1 MVAEAAL
8 WAIFL
13 LPLGSFVLIAL
24 IIRPFLNR
32 WPLLAAAATIG
43 ALAAATV
50 LAILTLRSVILGH
63 TAVFHTWEWLS
74 FGSAAIEMGILA
86 DPLTAVMLVVVTAV
100 SLLIQIYSIGY
111 MQGDPGFARYFAYMS
126 LFTASM
132 IGLILSANIIQ
143 LYAFW
148 ELVGLSSYLLIGF
161 WHERPAA
168 AAAAKK
174 AFIITR
180 IGDVGFL
187 IAILYLFLKADDFA
201 AAGLNAFHIPDI
213 WQAAQP
219 LAAGGA
225 ILGGAALTWMALGIF
240 AGAAGKSGQFPL
252 HAWLPDAMEGP
263 TPVSA
268 LIHAATMVAAGVFL
282 VARFYPVFQQ
292 SDAALAVVALTG
304 AFTALM
310 AATMGLVMNDIKRV
324 MAYSTV
330 SQLGYMMAALGMGAF
345 APAIFHLVTHA
356 LFKALLFLG
365 AGSVNHA
372 SGTFDMRY
380 MGGLRRYMPATYALT
395 IIAALSLIGIIPMS
409 GFWSKDEILLGAWNG
424 NDHLALWIN
433 RATFISLMVGV
444 AVTAFYTVRMI
455 ILTFY
460 GQFRGGITQETHAPL
475 PQPPNPETHP
485 APDEPTDANQLAVAH
500 DERADFSEPVQAAH
514 DAAHDASLT
523 ESPLVTHE
531 TADALPEPP
540 NAEPHPAPD
549 EPTDAHQP
557 AAAHDAD
564 EPNAAPHAAN
574 QPAAPHAA
582 AHDNAH
588 APHLA
593 ESPLVMVAPMAILG
607 LAAAL
612 AGYIINPQ
620 WINFLGVP
628 IHWLTAFV
636 ADGLLAATGG
646 EGHAELPKF
655 HWGIALISTGAALT
669 GAALAAVAYLLPK
682 PGPDGQPQEIL
693 RHLGPIHT
701 LISQKYYIDALYE
714 GLIIRRGFYR
724 LFAGMLNWLDRRIV
738 DGAVDFIAWLC
749 RSAGSAVARLQ
760 TGQTQAYAVAIAL
773 GTLLIILA
781 FLLAA

>member
-1 MVAEAAL
+1 MVAEAAV

-13 LPLGSFVLIAL
+13 LPLGSFALIAL

-32 WPLLAAAATIG
+32 WPLLAAAGTIG

-63 TAVFHTWEWLS
+63 TAVYQTWEWLS
-74 FGSAAIEMGILA
+74 FGGAAIEMGLLI
-86 DPLTAVMLVVVTAV
+86 DPLTAVMLVVVTAI
-100 SLLIQIYSIGY
+100 SLLIQIYSVGY

-132 IGLILSANIIQ
+132 LGLILSANIIQ

-225 ILGGAALTWMALGIF
+225 ILGGMALTWMALGIF

-292 SDAALAVVALTG
+292 SDVAMAVVALTG

-345 APAIFHLVTHA
+345 APALFHLVTHA
-356 LFKALLFLG
+356 IFKALLFLS

-380 MGGLRRYMPATYALT
+380 MGGLRRYMPATYILAV
-395 IIAALSLIGIIPMS
+395 IASLSLIGLIPMA
-409 GFWSKDEILLGAWNG
+409 GFWSKDEILLGAWQG
-424 NDHLALWIN
+424 NSHLANWIN

-444 AVTAFYTVRMI
+444 TLTAFYTVRMVM
-455 ILTFY
+455 LTFY
-460 GQFRGGITQETHAPL
+460 GEFRGGMAQ
-475 PQPPNPETHP
+475 
-485 APDEPTDANQLAVAH
+485 
-500 DERADFSEPVQAAH
+500 
-514 DAAHDASLT
+514 
-523 ESPLVTHE
+523 E
-531 TADALPEPP
+531 TADARG
-540 NAEPHPAPD
+540 
-549 EPTDAHQP
+549 DAHSDAAEGATHLP
-557 AAAHDAD
+557 AAAAVADDDVDDDVADAAVDVDDAD
-564 EPNAAPHAAN
+564 GHG
-574 QPAAPHAA
+574 HGS
-582 AHDNAH
+582 HGGV
-588 APHLA
+588 HLA
-593 ESPLVMVAPMAILG
+593 ESPRVMVIPMAILG
-607 LAAAL
+607 VGAAL

-628 IHWLTAFV
+628 IHWLTGFV

-646 EGHAELPKF
+646 EGHAKLPDF
-655 HWGIALISTGAALT
+655 HWGIALISTGAALA
-669 GAALAAVAYLLPK
+669 GALLGLAAYARPK
-682 PGPDGQPQEIL
+682 PRPDGRPAEPL
-693 RHLGPIHT
+693 RYLGPIHT
-701 LISQKYYIDALYE
+701 LLSQKYYIDALYE
-714 GLIIRRGFYR
+714 GLIVRRGFYR
-724 LFAGMLNWLDRRIV
+724 IFAGLVNWLDRRIV
-738 DGAVDFIAWLC
+738 DGAVDL
-749 RSAGSAVARLQ
+749 AGWFVRNAGPVAGRLQ
-760 TGQTQAYAVAIAL
+760 TGQTQVYATAIAL
-773 GTLLIILA
+773 GTLLIILGY
-781 FLLAA
+781 LLAS

>member
-32 WPLLAAAATIG
+32 WPMLAAAATIG
-43 ALAAATV
+43 ALAAATI
-50 LAILTLRSVILGH
+50 LSILTLRSVILGH

-74 FGSAAIEMGILA
+74 FGGAAIEMGILA

-132 IGLILSANIIQ
+132 LGLILSANIIQ

-180 IGDVGFL
+180 IGDAGFL

-219 LAAGGA
+219 IAAGGA

-433 RATFISLMVGV
+433 RATYISLMVSV
-444 AVTAFYTVRMI
+444 AVTAFYTVRMV
-455 ILTFY
+455 ILTFH
-460 GQFRGGITQETHAPL
+460 GQFRGEIAQETAAPH
-475 PQPPNPETHP
+475 PETHP
-485 APDEPTDANQLAVAH
+485 NANEPTDANQPA
-500 DERADFSEPVQAAH
+500 AAH
-514 DAAHDASLT
+514 DDTQAHDAGPAPHLT
-523 ESPLVTHE
+523 ESPLITHE
-531 TADALPEPP
+531 TANALPEPP
-540 NAEPHPAPD
+540 NAETHPAPD

-557 AAAHDAD
+557 AAAHDTD
-564 EPNAAPHAAN
+564 ELKAAPHVTN
-574 QPAAPHAA
+574 QPAATHD
-582 AHDNAH
+582 AHDNTH
-588 APHLA
+588 APHLT

-646 EGHAELPKF
+646 EGHAELLKF

-669 GAALAAVAYLLPK
+669 GAALAAAAYLLPK

-693 RHLGPIHT
+693 RRLGPIHT
-701 LISQKYYIDALYE
+701 LLSQKYYIDALYE

-760 TGQTQAYAVAIAL
+760 TGQTQAYAIAIAL
-773 GTLLIILA
+773 GALLIILA